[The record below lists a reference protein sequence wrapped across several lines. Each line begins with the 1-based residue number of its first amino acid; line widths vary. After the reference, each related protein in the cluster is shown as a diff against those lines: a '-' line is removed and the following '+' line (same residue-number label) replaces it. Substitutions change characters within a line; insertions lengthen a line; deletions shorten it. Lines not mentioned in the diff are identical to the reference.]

1 MSGRFSRTIYVG
13 NLPADIRES
22 EIEDLFYKV
31 CFKCFHVT
39 LILVCRIMRFC
50 SFSVSCVFTLI
61 IVIDLR
67 NNGYFY
73 VLLIMYMPACYLIL
87 FP

>member
-31 CFKCFHVT
+31 GAE
-39 LILVCRIMRFC
+39 LLVPDGCDR
-50 SFSVSCVFTLI
+50 SWGL
-61 IVIDLR
+61 
-67 NNGYFY
+67 
-73 VLLIMYMPACYLIL
+73 
-87 FP
+87 